1 MGARNSGQMWTV
13 FTSEMSASRSSS
25 TNCISLFAGSIL
37 MGLWRQF
44 VCQHRHEQRSG
55 YECTGTRFHRARDA
69 PDPEETDI
77 APVYRSRS
85 SLPRF
90 QSRRDPRMSLFG
102 SRPPLHIKSSSAEFP
117 LDTETLQS
125 LTAWRILQVDWRV
138 RLVRPAGADI

>member
-1 MGARNSGQMWTV
+1 VDSFYQRDVRVAKLIDELHLAFRRIDPHGPLAT
-13 FTSEMSASRSSS
+13 
-25 TNCISLFAGSIL
+25 I
-37 MGLWRQF
+37 
-44 VCQHRHEQRSG
+44 CQHRHEQRSG